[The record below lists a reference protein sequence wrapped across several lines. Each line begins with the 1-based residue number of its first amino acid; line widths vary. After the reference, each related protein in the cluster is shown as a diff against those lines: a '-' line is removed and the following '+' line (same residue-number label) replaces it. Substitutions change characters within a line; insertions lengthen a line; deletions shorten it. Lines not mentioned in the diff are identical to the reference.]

1 MSDEPDLRKQ
11 RSAMLSV
18 MLAVAGGM
26 ACTVFLIMLTGGLF
40 LYVVAGAGL
49 LFGFVGLHY
58 LVWGRLLTGL
68 LREQIDEA
76 ELMERARDQE
86 RPPPSTAYRQR

>member
-1 MSDEPDLRKQ
+1 MSEEPDVRKQ

-18 MLAVAGGM
+18 MLAVAATMG
-26 ACTVFLIMLTGGLF
+26 CTVFLVMLTGGFF
-40 LYVVAGAGL
+40 LYVVAGAAM

-68 LREQIDEA
+68 LKTQIAEA
-76 ELMERARDQE
+76 ELMERVRDAE